1 MSNEEL
7 QQWIAAELARLDG
20 RSETRHVKLRDEMNT
35 RFDKNDNRIDGLDER
50 VRGLELAVERV
61 KTILETRKE
70 QAAGLWD
77 RWKYWVT
84 TAIAVAAF
92 LLAWFKS

>member
-7 QQWIAAELARLDG
+7 QQWIAAELARLDE

-61 KTILETRKE
+61 KTILCVSRRTH
-70 QAAGLWD
+70 L
-77 RWKYWVT
+77 
-84 TAIAVAAF
+84 
-92 LLAWFKS
+92 